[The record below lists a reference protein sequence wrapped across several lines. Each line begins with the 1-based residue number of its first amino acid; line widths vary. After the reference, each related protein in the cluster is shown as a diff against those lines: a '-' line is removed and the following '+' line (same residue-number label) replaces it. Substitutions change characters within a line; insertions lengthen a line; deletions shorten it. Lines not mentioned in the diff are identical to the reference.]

1 MTIKLPPL
9 TALRAFE
16 AAARLESFSKA
27 ADEMFVTHSAVSH
40 QIKSLE
46 EYLGVPLFSRQGRRR
61 VTLTS
66 EGIYLAERVRSA
78 LIQVAEA
85 AAAIS
90 RQRRTNRLN
99 VSVLPSFAARW
110 LMPRMGRFMEL
121 NPGLEVNVQTSSDLT
136 DFARDETDLAIRWG
150 RGNWPHLHSEH
161 FLDDEYFV
169 VCSPK
174 FNRGRLPKKPQD
186 LAKYPLMRADPGMW
200 KRWFQTAGVDLPE
213 PTVGIEFNDAAL
225 MLQGALDGSA
235 IALTRSSIAAWDLER
250 GNLVRLFDAALPSD
264 RGYYLVWP
272 EPPKP
277 SPVMLKFR
285 AWLLEEKERSV

>member
-1 MTIKLPPL
+1 
-9 TALRAFE
+9 
-16 AAARLESFSKA
+16 
-27 ADEMFVTHSAVSH
+27 
-40 QIKSLE
+40 
-46 EYLGVPLFSRQGRRR
+46 
-61 VTLTS
+61 
-66 EGIYLAERVRSA
+66 
-78 LIQVAEA
+78 
-85 AAAIS
+85 
-90 RQRRTNRLN
+90 
-99 VSVLPSFAARW
+99 
-110 LMPRMGRFMEL
+110 MPRMGRFMEL